1 MPVDQCM
8 KTEVVSIP
16 VTATVLDAAKYMAW
30 HQVGTL
36 PVVDSRGVLV
46 GMLSIADVL
55 QAFLPDFVALIDD
68 IEFLVHLGDLHPAA
82 PDPARLDAPVRTIM
96 HEPVAA
102 ELGTGLMLAA
112 ALLQRQ
118 SVNDICVVDAQGRLV
133 GIASRTDVGAALI
146 AEWITAHAPTGAARR

>member
-1 MPVDQCM
+1 M

-16 VTATVLDAAKYMAW
+16 VTATVLDAAKRMAW

-36 PVVDSRGVLV
+36 PVVDDRGVLV
-46 GMLSIADVL
+46 GMVSIADVL

-68 IEFLVHLGDLHPAA
+68 IEFLAHLGDLHPAA
-82 PDPARLDAPVRTIM
+82 PEPAQLETPVRLIM

-102 ELGTGLMLAA
+102 ERGTGLMLAA

-118 SVNDICVVDAQGRLV
+118 SVNDICVVDDQGRLV
-133 GIASRTDVGAALI
+133 GIASRADVGTALLC
-146 AEWITAHAPTGAARR
+146 EWLAPHSSSAPAGRR